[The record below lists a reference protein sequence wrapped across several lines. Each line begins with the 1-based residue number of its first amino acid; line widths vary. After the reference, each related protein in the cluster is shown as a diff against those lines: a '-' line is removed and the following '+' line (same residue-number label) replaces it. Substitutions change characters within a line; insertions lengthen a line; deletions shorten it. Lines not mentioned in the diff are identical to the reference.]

1 MDKILV
7 IGEICTDEFIYGDVP
22 RICPESPVPIFVP
35 KERREN
41 LGMGGNVVNNLKS
54 IDKNCEVIHWHQAVP
69 IRKTRL
75 VEKKSNQML
84 VRIDEGDDKC
94 DSIQHLSI
102 PMIKAI
108 GDSDIVIISDYHKG
122 FLSDD
127 NIMEIS
133 KYSKLTILDSK
144 RPLSEKL
151 ISNID
156 FIKLNK
162 HEWEKNYKIVEL
174 YKDKFFITLGYEG
187 VKHLDK
193 IYPSPRPLETID
205 VSGAGDTFVAA
216 FTIKYLETKTISTSL
231 EFANEM
237 ASIVVAKKGVSTPF

>member
-7 IGEICTDEFIYGDVP
+7 IGEICTDEFIYGEVP

-35 KERREN
+35 ITTTQN
-41 LGMGGNVVNNLKS
+41 DGMGGNVVNNIKS
-54 IDKNCEVIHWHQAVP
+54 INKNCEIIHWHQAVP

-75 VEKKSNQML
+75 VEKKSNQMV
-84 VRIDEGDDKC
+84 VRIDEGDNMC
-94 DSIQHLSI
+94 DSIGHLSVS
-102 PMIKAI
+102 MLQTI
-108 GDSDIVIISDYHKG
+108 GDSDVIIISDYNKG

-127 NIMEIS
+127 VIIEIS
-133 KYSKLTILDSK
+133 KLSKLTILDSK
-144 RPLSEKL
+144 RKLSEKI

-162 HEWEKNYKIVEL
+162 HEWETNREL
-174 YKDKFFITLGYEG
+174 VDKFKEKFLVTLGYEG
-187 VKHLDK
+187 VKYNDI

-216 FTIKYLETKTISTSL
+216 FTTKYLETKTISTSL